1 MNWEQ
6 KEGYIT
12 TGGALNASI
21 KYHSLFDN
29 YQIRVGGLS
38 AHGTA
43 KTEEDAK
50 RMAEEKLAELRKA
63 FILSLIEKRSEDMYE
78 FGNVCTIV
86 KGGNWKIHGMD
97 GRFEGTLEE
106 CKDQIV
112 SWLLGK

>member
-21 KYHSLFDN
+21 KHHSLFDN

-43 KTEEDAK
+43 KTEEEAK
-50 RMAEEKLAELRKA
+50 VMAEEKLTELRKA
-63 FILSLIEKRSEDMYE
+63 FILSLIEKWSEDSYMFGEDTMQIIGGYE
-78 FGNVCTIV
+78 GEDKWTVYGIKFT
-86 KGGNWKIHGMD
+86 H
-97 GRFEGTLEE
+97 L
-106 CKDQIV
+106 
-112 SWLLGK
+112 S